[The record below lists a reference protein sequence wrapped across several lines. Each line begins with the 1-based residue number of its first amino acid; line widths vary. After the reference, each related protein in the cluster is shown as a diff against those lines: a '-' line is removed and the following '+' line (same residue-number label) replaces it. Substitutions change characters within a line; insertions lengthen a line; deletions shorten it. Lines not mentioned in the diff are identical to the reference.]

1 MPKQLSVTNIGA
13 VFFHVGAA
21 RGTKAVLR
29 MRAEQLL
36 P

>member
-1 MPKQLSVTNIGA
+1 MPKQLCVTNISA

-29 MRAEQLL
+29 MGAEQLL